1 MTWWAWRQHRAQV
14 LAAAGV
20 LAALAIW
27 MVVTGL
33 SFAHE
38 YRDLGIAS
46 CLAARGDCGQA
57 IDQFEALHRGIA
69 LLVPLFLIRT
79 GARGMA
85 AVVSLLILVGGFA
98 VKYALIAA
106 GQTVLS

>member
-1 MTWWAWRQHRAQV
+1 M
-14 LAAAGV
+14 LAGP
-20 LAALAIW
+20 AALTFW
-27 MVVTGL
+27 
-33 SFAHE
+33 
-38 YRDLGIAS
+38 LGAV
-46 CLAARGDCGQA
+46 AVG
-57 IDQFEALHRGIA
+57 
-69 LLVPLFLIRT
+69 LLVPLFLIRK